1 MSTKHMVGGVDRRGQ
16 QNAVF
21 ATLMDLVKR
30 IMISSLGYTGKASR
44 VHCTVNVENYARV
57 HRIDE
62 L

>member
-1 MSTKHMVGGVDRRGQ
+1 MLAKSTVLVE
-16 QNAVF
+16 
-21 ATLMDLVKR
+21 ATLAVAA
-30 IMISSLGYTGKASR
+30 TGKASR